1 MTTARLRVRVEAA
14 TAVALGVQELRLV
27 RTDGAAL
34 PAYAPGAHIDLHLQD
49 GLVRQ
54 YSLCGPVEDLAAY
67 TVAVKLEPQSRG
79 GSRAVHEKLHAGS
92 VLEISEPRT
101 NFPYQ
106 QDAVH
111 SVLVA
116 GGIGVT
122 PLLCM
127 ARDLHRRGRSF
138 VMHYFAG
145 SSEQA
150 AFADRLQA
158 SDLSQRVQLHIGL
171 NPQQV
176 KNALTV
182 ALREPIAG
190 AQLYLCGPG
199 GFMDLVRATAT
210 ELGWPQDAVNLEYFK
225 APETVSAAGE
235 DAPIRLMLA
244 RSGRTLT
251 VPAGVPIIDVLREA
265 GVEIETSCEQGVCGT
280 CVTQV
285 IDGVPEHRDLF
296 LTEAEKRSGSCMA
309 VCVSRARTTHLTLD
323 L

>member
-1 MTTARLRVRVEAA
+1 MNAARLRVRVEAV
-14 TAVALGVQELRLV
+14 TPVAVGVQELRLV
-27 RTDGAAL
+27 RADGAAL
-34 PAYAPGAHIDLHLQD
+34 PAYAPGAHIDLHLRD

-54 YSLCGPVEDLAAY
+54 YSLCGPVEDLTAY
-67 TVAVKLEPQSRG
+67 TVAVKLEPQLRG

-106 QDAVH
+106 RDAVH

-127 ARDLHRRGRSF
+127 ARDLQRRGRSF
-138 VMHYFAG
+138 SLHYFAT
-145 SSEQA
+145 SAEHA
-150 AFADRLQA
+150 AFADQLQ
-158 SDLSQRVQLHIGL
+158 SSVLSQRVQLHFGL
-171 NPQQV
+171 SPQQV
-176 KNALTV
+176 KDALTV
-182 ALREPIAG
+182 ALGAPVAG
-190 AQLYLCGPG
+190 AQLCLCGPA
-199 GFMDLVRATAT
+199 GFMDLVRESATG
-210 ELGWPQDAVNLEYFK
+210 LGWPQDSVNLEYFK
-225 APETVSAAGE
+225 AAETMPAAGE
-235 DAPIRLMLA
+235 DAPIRLTLA

-251 VPAGVPIIDVLREA
+251 VPAGVPIIDVLRE
-265 GVEIETSCEQGVCGT
+265 GGIEILTSCEQGVCGT
-280 CVTQV
+280 CIARV

-309 VCVSRARTTHLTLD
+309 VCVSRARTSHLTLD